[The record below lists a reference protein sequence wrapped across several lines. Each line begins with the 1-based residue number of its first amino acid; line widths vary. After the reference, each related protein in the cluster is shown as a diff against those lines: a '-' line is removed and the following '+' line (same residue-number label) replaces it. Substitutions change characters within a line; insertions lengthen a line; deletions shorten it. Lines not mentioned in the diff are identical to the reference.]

1 MDMDK
6 IYYTASDLVQ
16 MLGVSRAKAYQI
28 IRQLNDEL
36 NAKNYITIQGKV
48 ARAYF
53 NERWYG
59 LKLA

>member
-1 MDMDK
+1 MDK

-48 ARAYF
+48 SRAYF